1 MRNPFQTKSS
11 HPRGSNQEASHSHR
25 STTRVHPSPQRHP
38 RIDRHSHFHLHLI
51 ITIRAQTLTKLG
63 GCSSRLSVSSPSH
76 LRPVWSASSSSR
88 SHSSRSQSSSAASR
102 TSSSRTNTDQ
112 QQQDQYSAA
121 VAPQQPEP
129 ERPPNQPNKD
139 NQDKDKTPPIHL
151 A

>member
-63 GCSSRLSVSSPSH
+63 GCSSRLPVSSPSH
-76 LRPVWSASSSSR
+76 LDQFGVLVAAAGATAAGAS
-88 SHSSRSQSSSAASR
+88 HHQQHLGPAAGPTQ
-102 TSSSRTNTDQ
+102 TSSSRTSTAQ
-112 QQQDQYSAA
+112 QSHRHSRSQRDHLIN
-121 VAPQQPEP
+121 PT
-129 ERPPNQPNKD
+129 RTI
-139 NQDKDKTPPIHL
+139 KTKTRHHQST
-151 A
+151 